1 MRTRRSFL
9 KDTGGIG
16 AAALIFPSLLRAG
29 KIGMTAHS
37 AKSKGV
43 GIQLYSV
50 RKEMM
55 VDAAGTLK
63 RLGQIGYQEIESAQ
77 SEKGNYYGL
86 APKEIKKMLNDQ
98 GMRLRSGHTHIDK
111 NWQKSIDDAAEA
123 RQDYIICSVLP
134 SRGQTV
140 ENYEE
145 SADLFS
151 KAGEECRKSGIR
163 FGYHNHDSEFETV
176 NGRVLYD
183 ILLDRTD
190 PQLVHMEM
198 DLGWVIAAGKDPLA
212 YFDKYPGRFPLW
224 HLKDMDKTERR
235 STEFGKGKV
244 DLLKLLKNAKK
255 SGMKHYFVEQEEYT
269 VNAWDSME
277 YDFKWLNDNA

>member
-1 MRTRRSFL
+1 
-9 KDTGGIG
+9 
-16 AAALIFPSLLRAG
+16 
-29 KIGMTAHS
+29 
-37 AKSKGV
+37 
-43 GIQLYSV
+43 
-50 RKEMM
+50 M